1 MKIKYEWYVDYVY
14 DGQNES
20 MIGNHNIRIK
30 ISPVLDC
37 YSEEVEK
44 NYEKYGRRVLAYYQK
59 KGDNFSTPY
68 IQKVNHL
75 VISDLKKNS
84 DDKKIV
90 EEVMKLF
97 PLIKEDK
104 KLRGKR
110 KLIKEIKSR
119 KGRGEIK

>member
-75 VISDLKKNS
+75 VILDLKKNS

-90 EEVMKLF
+90 EEVM
-97 PLIKEDK
+97 
-104 KLRGKR
+104 
-110 KLIKEIKSR
+110 
-119 KGRGEIK
+119 